1 MAIQDTTTNITKSVD
16 KLNVV
21 KSKIDSLLYSDIS
34 LVDNFDY
41 LKGLVSE
48 YKVLLDV
55 IVDFNNKNG

>member
-41 LKGLVSE
+41 LKGLVLE

>member
-34 LVDNFDY
+34 LIDNFDY

>member
-1 MAIQDTTTNITKSVD
+1 MAIQDTTTNIAKSVD

>member
-1 MAIQDTTTNITKSVD
+1 MQIQDTTTNITKSVD

-34 LVDNFDY
+34 LIDNFDY

>member
-34 LVDNFDY
+34 LIDNFDY
-41 LKGLVSE
+41 LKGLVLE

>member
-1 MAIQDTTTNITKSVD
+1 MAIQDITTNVTKHVD
-16 KLNVV
+16 DLYAV
-21 KSKIDSLLYSDIS
+21 KSKIDSLILSDIS

-41 LKGLVSE
+41 LKDLVAE